1 MGRSDTDPLA
11 GIRVCG
17 RNEGLSMKVGITGAS
32 GFIGSA
38 LTPALRAA
46 GHQVVS
52 FVRRPPTSPDERQWD
67 AKLLAADALGDL
79 DAVVHLSGAGVGDK
93 RWSRSYKTEI
103 LDSRVESTRA
113 VARAVAQAGV
123 PVLLSGSAIGYY
135 GDTGDREVT
144 EQDGPGEGF
153 LADVCVEWERAT
165 EPAER
170 SARVVHLRTGIVQAA
185 GGGALG
191 KQLLLFKA
199 GLGAPLG
206 SGRQWVSWI
215 SLRDECGAIAH
226 LLTADVAGPVNLV
239 APAPVTN
246 RDYTKALG
254 RAVHRPTMP
263 LGVPAP
269 ALRVAL
275 GEFAGEVLGGQRVRP
290 EALQRSGYAF
300 QDPTIDEALGH
311 ALSE

>member
-1 MGRSDTDPLA
+1 
-11 GIRVCG
+11 
-17 RNEGLSMKVGITGAS
+17 MKVGITGAS
-32 GFIGSA
+32 GLIGSA
-38 LTPALRAA
+38 LGPALAA
-46 GHQVVS
+46 EGHQTVR
-52 FVRRPPTSPDERQWD
+52 FVRHAPVRPDDRRWD
-67 AKLLAADALGDL
+67 AKTLAPDALADL

-93 RWSRSYKTEI
+93 RWSRAYKATI
-103 LDSRVESTRA
+103 LDSRVASTRA
-113 VARAVAQAGV
+113 VAKAVAQAGV

-135 GDTGDREVT
+135 GDTGDREVDET
-144 EQDGPGEGF
+144 SPAGDSF
-153 LADVCVEWERAT
+153 LAEVCVEWERAT

-170 SARVVHLRTGIVQAA
+170 SARVVHLRTGIVQAG

-215 SLRDECGAIAH
+215 SLRDQVGAIAY
-226 LLTADVAGPVNLV
+226 LLDSEVRGPVNLV
-239 APAPVTN
+239 APTPVTN

-254 RAVHRPTMP
+254 RAVHRPTLP

-269 ALRVAL
+269 ALRIAL

-290 EALQRSGYAF
+290 GVLHTSGYSF
-300 QDPTIDEALGH
+300 QDPTIDEALRH
-311 ALSE
+311 TLNE